1 MKQILRYFFVTIFA
15 MVGLNVNANVTD
27 ELTWDKLLARQYLQ
41 MQFMQEMHLQEQI
54 STSSYVQIIIILEL

>member
-1 MKQILRYFFVTIFA
+1 MNLFDEKVVTA
-15 MVGLNVNANVTD
+15 MLIDAITGCLKNNGD
-27 ELTWDKLLARQYLQ
+27 ISLTFQ